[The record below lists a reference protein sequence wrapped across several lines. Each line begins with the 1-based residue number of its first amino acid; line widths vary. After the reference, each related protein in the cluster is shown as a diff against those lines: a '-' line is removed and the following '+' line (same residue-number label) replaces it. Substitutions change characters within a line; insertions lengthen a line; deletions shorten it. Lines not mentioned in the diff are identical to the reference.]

1 MNALEPLGYTASG
14 SFQILRYTTDLFN
27 LYRGIAKDPTENVL
41 PDNFGATSKLDDSTG
56 QFANGNSLLDR
67 SSFNPLELLISYSFD
82 IEVYERFNGD
92 NSGKLLFRFID
103 CRMDGYSF
111 DFTPGS
117 LLTENVS
124 FVCRVIQDS
133 QACSVTSV
141 EDYSASLTSTVTL
154 P

>member
-1 MNALEPLGYTASG
+1 MYQGLA
-14 SFQILRYTTDLFN
+14 R
-27 LYRGIAKDPTENVL
+27 DPTDNVL
-41 PDNFGATSKLDDSTG
+41 PDNFNADSKLDGT
-56 QFANGNSLLDR
+56 FANGNSLLDR
-67 SSFNPLELLISYSFD
+67 ASFNPVELLISYSFD
-82 IEVYERFNGD
+82 IEVYERFNGGND
-92 NSGKLLFRFID
+92 SGKLLFRFID

-141 EDYSASLTSTVTL
+141 EDYAASLTSTVTL